1 MRATWSGSS
10 RVFVLTPSCRR
21 FAMNFCKDPM
31 CTCFSSKSPMKTSSC
46 FNCSTASL
54 MLVSL
59 LIRGQGMGK
68 QLRTSRHR
76 ALMAALVA
84 ARESAGLSQRELA
97 KRSDRAHSFVG
108 KIESGERQL
117 NVLEFCEYADVL
129 GADAAELLRSVA
141 KGKG

>member
-1 MRATWSGSS
+1 
-10 RVFVLTPSCRR
+10 
-21 FAMNFCKDPM
+21 
-31 CTCFSSKSPMKTSSC
+31 
-46 FNCSTASL
+46 
-54 MLVSL
+54 VSL

-68 QLRTSRHR
+68 QLRTSRHK

-84 ARESAGLSQRELA
+84 ARESTGLSQRELA
-97 KRSDRAHSFVG
+97 KRLDRAHSFVG

-129 GADAAELLRSVA
+129 GADPADLLRSVV